1 MLQTETVLVV
11 GGHPPIPGILI
22 SFYPA
27 STKKS
32 IMAVAP
38 KHLEVEGTYYIDRV
52 PSLYC

>member
-27 STKKS
+27 STRNKKTKKS
-32 IMAVAP
+32 NGSVAQP
-38 KHLEVEGTYYIDRV
+38 FKG
-52 PSLYC
+52 

>member
-27 STKKS
+27 STKNKNKKS
-32 IMAVAP
+32 DGSVAQP
-38 KHLEVEGTYYIDRV
+38 FRG
-52 PSLYC
+52 